1 MKVLFVSSGTEKINL
16 PTYPLGLAAVAQATL
31 VAGHKVEC
39 LDLLAAGDP
48 RKVLRKSVRMFEPE
62 LIGISVRNIDDQ
74 NMARPKF
81 LLQQAR
87 EAVTWCREV
96 SETSIVVGG
105 AGYSLFPETALEYL
119 RADMGIQGEG
129 EQAFPLLL
137 EHLAENRSLKG
148 LPGLYLRGHGLQG
161 ERVFERDLDRL
172 PLPEP
177 NLFPTAPYEGDD
189 FWAPVQT
196 RRGCPMQCSYCS
208 TSIIEGSL
216 IRRRSPQNV
225 VQWLAR
231 WSEAGFRRF
240 QFVDNTFNLPPSYA
254 ETLCTALGE
263 APHRIAWRCILYPRN
278 LEERLLRAMGRA
290 GCREVSLGFES
301 GCDEVLRAMNKR
313 FRKEEVRRAVGML
326 SDQGISTMG
335 FLMLGAP
342 GETRQSVE
350 ESLDFVNGLN
360 LRAVKITLGIR
371 IYPHTRLARIAVEEG
386 LISPDDDLLFPRFY
400 MARGLEGWIRQTI
413 EERVR
418 ENRNWIT

>member
-16 PTYPLGLAAVAQATL
+16 PTYPLGLASVAQATL
-31 VAGHKVEC
+31 VASHKVEC

-350 ESLDFVNGLN
+350 ESLDFVNGLD